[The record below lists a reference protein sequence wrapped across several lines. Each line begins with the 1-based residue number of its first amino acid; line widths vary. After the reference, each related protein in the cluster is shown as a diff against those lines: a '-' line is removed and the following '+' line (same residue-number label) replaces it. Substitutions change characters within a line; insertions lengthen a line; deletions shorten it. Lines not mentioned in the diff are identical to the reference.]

1 MEETNKVGTDLTDL
15 PEIGQKVRRIRRN
28 PQQVSHVTQFPQ
40 ISRVPEVPD
49 APKIPEIKHEE
60 EDKILL
66 PSPDKQPAVS
76 ELRRDSF
83 VAEIKDSDQF
93 LAYILE
99 NGPNTLPKSTT
110 TQRYSIEHLRFTG
123 VIPEGLY
130 HIFGVAKDL
139 LGSSYRPKECNL
151 AVGKIKY

>member
-1 MEETNKVGTDLTDL
+1 MEETNKV
-15 PEIGQKVRRIRRN
+15 EIGQKVRRIRRN
-28 PQQVSHVTQFPQ
+28 PQQVSHVPQLPQLPQ
-40 ISRVPEVPD
+40 IVQV
-49 APKIPEIKHEE
+49 PEIKHEE
-60 EDKILL
+60 EDKQ
-66 PSPDKQPAVS
+66 PDVS
-76 ELRRDSF
+76 ELRRGSF

-93 LAYILE
+93 LEYILE

-110 TQRYSIEHLRFTG
+110 TQRYSTEHLRFTG

-130 HIFGVAKDL
+130 HIFGVANDL